1 MINIAIIEDNEND
14 ASLLKSYIDKY
25 FENSNKQYKV
35 DIFNRA
41 YNFIDSNSD
50 KYNIAFFDIEMP
62 YMNGMEAAHKLRE
75 KDTQIS
81 IIFVTN
87 MAKYAING
95 YEVDALDFI
104 IKPVEYFHF
113 QSKMDKAL
121 RIQEKYSKNA
131 YTIECSDQIVR
142 LNIQDIL
149 YVESD
154 GHFVIYHTEKGTYRE
169 RNTIKKVEAN
179 LSEFDFVRCNN
190 PYLVNLNQIVFIK
203 KDAIQIG
210 KNWLPISRSYK
221 KSFMNAVTAFNCRR

>member
-14 ASLLKSYIDKY
+14 AAILKSYIDKY
-25 FENSNKQYKV
+25 FENRNKQYKV

-41 YNFIDSNSD
+41 FNFIDSNSN

-169 RNTIKKVEAN
+169 RNTIKKVEAA
-179 LSEFDFVRCNN
+179 LSDYDFVRCNN
-190 PYLVNLNQIVFIK
+190 PYLVNLNQIILIK
-203 KDAIQIG
+203 KDEIQIG
-210 KNWLPISRSYK
+210 KKCLPISRSYK

>member
-14 ASLLKSYIDKY
+14 ANLLKSYIDKY
-25 FENSNKQYKV
+25 FENSNKPYKV

-41 YNFIDSNSD
+41 FNFIDSQSN

-154 GHFVIYHTEKGTYRE
+154 GHFVIYHTEKGIYRE
-169 RNTIKKVEAN
+169 RNTIKKVEAS

-203 KDAIQIG
+203 KDEVQIG